1 MHIGELSRR
10 TGVSVRM
17 LRYYEEQGLLHPA
30 RRESGYR
37 DYGPA
42 EEQLVRRIRTFS
54 EAGLKL
60 DAIRTLLP
68 CVLNDRPELVLCDEV
83 RATLMREIDGIAQRI
98 AALESSRAI
107 LSGYLQQD
115 AGRSHRSGRR
125 PMRSSG
131 RTG

>member
-17 LRYYEEQGLLHPA
+17 LRYYEEQGLLRPA
-30 RRESGYR
+30 RRESGYS

-68 CVLNDRPELVLCDEV
+68 CVLNDSPELVLCDEV
-83 RATLMREIDGIAQRI
+83 RATLTREIGGIAQRI

-107 LSGYLQQD
+107 LSGYLQQNVHQPHRG
-115 AGRSHRSGRR
+115 GRSRA
-125 PMRSSG
+125 RSSG
-131 RTG
+131 LTR